1 MSSRS
6 RSRLDSDPLTLA
18 GSTLALPDRLT
29 PQASRPHSDPEIWLS
44 DLRRL
49 RKAGF
54 AAVDLVDTWLS
65 PAELDRAALLD
76 LRGALA
82 AADLA
87 LVGLSVIR
95 KSIIDPEF
103 GDVNLEH
110 TLASIEAATTL
121 GAPLL
126 CIGFHRPLTDA
137 QKKKPFWLVDGPT
150 DPPDEAT
157 YSLAVE
163 RLAHVCR
170 AAVREGIQISLELYE
185 QTLLGTGAQAA
196 QLVRDVGAVNLGTN
210 PDLGNLFRQP
220 RELPETWEE
229 TLQACLPSMN
239 FWHVKNFRRVHT
251 DAGLTSFPE
260 GLGRGDIDYR
270 RALEIAIGGGYHGS
284 ICIEHYGGDRLSAQ
298 AEGLAYLTALLDD
311 RVEASVRD

>member
-1 MSSRS
+1 MSGGSRS
-6 RSRLDSDPLTLA
+6 QLA

-29 PQASRPHSDPEIWLS
+29 ASRSHSNPGLWLS
-44 DLRRL
+44 DLRQLHR
-49 RKAGF
+49 AGF
-54 AAVDLVDTWLS
+54 SAVDLVDTWLS
-65 PAELDRAALLD
+65 PAELESAALLD
-76 LRGALA
+76 LRRALDA
-82 AADLA
+82 SGLT

-95 KSIIDPEF
+95 KSIIDPEC

-110 TLASIEAATTL
+110 TLASIEAAVTL

-126 CIGFHRPLTDA
+126 CIGFHRPLTEA
-137 QKKKPFWLVDGPT
+137 QKKKKPFWLVDGPA
-150 DPPDEAT
+150 DSPDEAT

-163 RLAHVCR
+163 RLTHVCR
-170 AAVREGIQISLELYE
+170 EAARAGIQISLELYE

-196 QLVRDVGAVNLGTN
+196 QLVRDVGASNLGTN

-220 RELPETWEE
+220 RDLPETWEE
-229 TLQACLPSMN
+229 TLLACLPSMN

-251 DAGLTSFPE
+251 DAGPTSFPE

-284 ICIEHYGGDRLSAQ
+284 ICIEHYGGDRLTVQ
-298 AEGLAYLTALLDD
+298 AEGLAYLTALLDEMA
-311 RVEASVRD
+311 EASSA